1 MQYLR
6 ILSTSFGEE
15 DFQRFAN
22 FLISNR
28 PIRPVIHLVLERGRT
43 DQKEGDHPIS
53 DDKCGR
59 KRTTLTNSGFTA
71 DYRVFMPFM

>member
-1 MQYLR
+1 M
-6 ILSTSFGEE
+6 
-15 DFQRFAN
+15 D
-22 FLISNR
+22 NR

-59 KRTTLTNSGFTA
+59 KRNHSNKFGFHGRLPRFYA
-71 DYRVFMPFM
+71 FHVESSF